1 MGLDVERQAG
11 FSEALHKGRLFFVE
25 FVGTP
30 ERAAA
35 IDWIRQR
42 GFPVAR
48 TTIRDASGRELLEV
62 LQVTAAR

>member
-1 MGLDVERQAG
+1 MSNINRVFERR
-11 FSEALHKGRLFFVE
+11 SRSGRLFFVE

-42 GFPVAR
+42 GFPAAR

-62 LQVTAAR
+62 LQVTAGR